1 MEDEVREHRDPSV
14 ETGTASSGPAED
26 PAGMSPDEAK
36 GVDLQAFASSA
47 DIVPTTRERK
57 DSEHENDAGAES
69 NGSLLAEDLLE
80 PEVEATPLAND
91 KTLAFDPWDK
101 VHPPS
106 FTRAVQTREAP
117 PAYRRTV
124 HYVIQGTAEGAPAKN
139 MLKPYFILSS
149 LSTRRDTQLITICPI
164 TGSLNYKGIP
174 QLDLFRNEGDARA
187 YLTANLGLRIV
198 NVVKGDAILGS
209 FVSGSQFNV
218 CLVTKSETCMCL
230 PSGESVYNIN
240 EVKWVPVK
248 LAYPIVSAYAGN
260 FAQMVTDFN
269 IATLHYYT
277 DPFVDVTR
285 PYPSAHDKPDK
296 FFVWNQFVCRGFK
309 QAGLDAWTVRM
320 IQGVAV
326 GRTVSLNNTKIPTG
340 MRERLTRFYKKHNP
354 EKLSDLQKVLEKYAE
369 APEELFDR
377 LKRKYG
383 DEPPP
388 EESSPAGDT
397 SAAAEGVR
405 EEEQPTHANL
415 CLITRRWRRY
425 PGTRFNAR
433 GIDQTGAPA
442 NELECELIMST
453 QHTWA
458 SFIWRRGSVP
468 VGWYSSLAS
477 NIKMGQPAFCIKESP
492 FDHSYK
498 YWDHLANRF
507 AGWGEDGKPPPIS
520 CLSLLQTEPE
530 HGELVLVE
538 TFQESL
544 RKLKSERKSVN
555 VDLFG
560 FDWHRTTKQL
570 GLATTVE
577 GAWRLVAG
585 PLKQYGISH
594 GAVKSSSEFDGE
606 NALVSMRSPV
616 RAAGKGDREKK
627 PGVGAFGVIRGLV
640 SQQKLRFTEGD
651 FNLDLTYITPKLIAM
666 GFPSHGAEG
675 YYRNRVDDVER
686 FFASRHAGHFRIYN
700 LCTEREYDNANRFG
714 GCYRRWP
721 FEDHNA
727 PAPIGMIPDLVK
739 DATSYLA
746 EDPKNVIAA
755 HCKAGKGRTGV
766 MLSALLMAG
775 AAPDLVPPYSATAAM
790 GFFGAARTKDGLGVT
805 IPSQRRYIQYYET
818 MLKHHN
824 GQVPPKAAF
833 QITKIVIQSPVRTG
847 GNSPTLYVLIHEGP
861 KFVKS
866 QMGSQYF
873 ERDETRLM
881 CDSRKIEPPQQAG
894 ARFTLFDFHA
904 EKDRQ
909 GNVPI
914 VTGDTKITFVATRS
928 ILRGDESLFHVWFN
942 TSFIDSEA
950 VARGDP
956 LRFTKSELDKACKDE
971 KHAAIRRDLQVEVY
985 LQPVGRKG
993 KLSEKEVRTPLQKPP
1008 SADFAVRKTSSDDKL
1023 ASSTKDRQKDDTVD
1037 DGLHDGKDRVT
1048 SVVDVI
1054 EDDEE
1059 EEESPESPMTES
1071 SLEHKGTNSSMRL
1084 SFTARNDDDEDLE
1097 TTRASD
1103 VVETSIL
1110 ERQKGIL
1117 RLNCVDSLDRTNLAS
1132 FFMALQIVAEL
1143 RRAVG
1148 TNTDTPAYPLEGKT
1162 LTEVR
1167 TSLGEEIVNYLAE
1180 AFVANGDVCSFL
1192 YTNTPATHT
1201 AAIREL
1207 SPRLAQAQSNMALS
1221 VMRRYQNTV
1230 HDNNR
1235 HNGFF
1240 AFLGL
1245 LKKPRTPPTVHSERG
1260 AAVISEV
1267 PHARMTAA
1275 DASVLLHSPPSG
1287 EFPWVAPAVEA
1298 VSFTIVMPPT
1308 VSEVT
1313 EVGLCFRTDPSGDDE
1328 CFPLNLDVS
1337 CGTMLQ
1343 TMCVTQS
1350 TTPIARAPDAT
1361 WLFYKMETAAPV
1373 GTQVVTVKLSG
1384 GLSSTMVIGGIRILG
1399 PHVDIGDAAEP
1410 IPSDQPGCHLISKQ
1424 PSKRI
1429 YALSEYAQ
1437 LQTLTLQA
1445 PSVESLV
1452 ISTGLV
1458 LGNLTRVSESCI
1470 VNGDDGISVC
1480 LDVLAKLV
1488 MIEHKTCDEV
1498 SILSVAASR
1507 VPPPVFRPPVPPSAG
1522 LRAHKMRLSRKR
1534 PRVIASG
1541 QDSELLNALFVLIPE
1556 GETIVGLRVITAST
1570 TQQARGMV
1578 VGVSDDENVQTV
1590 PSTAARQAVTKYT
1603 EELTVPRCH
1612 EGTQL
1617 DYHFAA
1623 PIKGSLVRIDVLP
1636 LAVDSPFV
1644 AAAKVYVLVA

>member
-1 MEDEVREHRDPSV
+1 MESVEACIALIRRYKKEMSVAFFAAGAANEVGLGKGGGNRAGEMEDEVREHRDPSV

-101 VHPPS
+101 
-106 FTRAVQTREAP
+106 
-117 PAYRRTV
+117 
-124 HYVIQGTAEGAPAKN
+124 
-139 MLKPYFILSS
+139 
-149 LSTRRDTQLITICPI
+149 LITICPI

-248 LAYPIVSAYAGN
+248 LAYPI
-260 FAQMVTDFN
+260 
-269 IATLHYYT
+269 
-277 DPFVDVTR
+277 
-285 PYPSAHDKPDK
+285 
-296 FFVWNQFVCRGFK
+296 
-309 QAGLDAWTVRM
+309 
-320 IQGVAV
+320 
-326 GRTVSLNNTKIPTG
+326 
-340 MRERLTRFYKKHNP
+340 
-354 EKLSDLQKVLEKYAE
+354 KLSDLQKVLEKYAE

-520 CLSLLQTEPE
+520 
-530 HGELVLVE
+530 
-538 TFQESL
+538 F
-544 RKLKSERKSVN
+544 
-555 VDLFG
+555 
-560 FDWHRTTKQL
+560 
-570 GLATTVE
+570 E

-1097 TTRASD
+1097 TTR
-1103 VVETSIL
+1103 
-1110 ERQKGIL
+1110 
-1117 RLNCVDSLDRTNLAS
+1117 
-1132 FFMALQIVAEL
+1132 
-1143 RRAVG
+1143 
-1148 TNTDTPAYPLEGKT
+1148 
-1162 LTEVR
+1162 
-1167 TSLGEEIVNYLAE
+1167 EEIVNYLAE

-1313 EVGLCFRTDPSGDDE
+1313 EV
-1328 CFPLNLDVS
+1328 
-1337 CGTMLQ
+1337 
-1343 TMCVTQS
+1343 
-1350 TTPIARAPDAT
+1350 
-1361 WLFYKMETAAPV
+1361 
-1373 GTQVVTVKLSG
+1373 
-1384 GLSSTMVIGGIRILG
+1384 
-1399 PHVDIGDAAEP
+1399 
-1410 IPSDQPGCHLISKQ
+1410 
-1424 PSKRI
+1424 
-1429 YALSEYAQ
+1429 
-1437 LQTLTLQA
+1437 
-1445 PSVESLV
+1445 
-1452 ISTGLV
+1452 
-1458 LGNLTRVSESCI
+1458 
-1470 VNGDDGISVC
+1470 
-1480 LDVLAKLV
+1480 
-1488 MIEHKTCDEV
+1488 
-1498 SILSVAASR
+1498 
-1507 VPPPVFRPPVPPSAG
+1507 
-1522 LRAHKMRLSRKR
+1522 
-1534 PRVIASG
+1534 
-1541 QDSELLNALFVLIPE
+1541 
-1556 GETIVGLRVITAST
+1556 
-1570 TQQARGMV
+1570 
-1578 VGVSDDENVQTV
+1578 
-1590 PSTAARQAVTKYT
+1590 
-1603 EELTVPRCH
+1603 
-1612 EGTQL
+1612 
-1617 DYHFAA
+1617 
-1623 PIKGSLVRIDVLP
+1623 
-1636 LAVDSPFV
+1636 
-1644 AAAKVYVLVA
+1644 